1 MGLQSRWAYAG
12 DGISETVFHQFTV
25 HTQIQMWV
33 LAVYCPCASLLQF
46 TIAIQS
52 SLLNNNKSQHLHT
65 IIGESSLEMN
75 VCFQPFH
82 IQIGILQS
90 SVYVCVLHTL
100 HV

>member
-1 MGLQSRWAYAG
+1 MGLYSRWASVKEGVSKA
-12 DGISETVFHQFTV
+12 VFYQFIV

-33 LAVYCPCASLLQF
+33 LAVHCPCTSLLQF

-52 SLLNNNKSQHLHT
+52 SLLNNNRSQQLHT
-65 IIGESSLEMN
+65 ITGESSLEIN

-82 IQIGILQS
+82 IQIRILQS
-90 SVYVCVLHTL
+90 SVCVMC